1 MLNPKLLANGSGKSN
16 PFLLRKCMI
25 DAIYPPDI
33 YIKAS
38 ILFSPFGLPSLKI
51 GTGNDGL

>member
-16 PFLLRKCMI
+16 PSLPGKCTI
-25 DAIYPPDI
+25 DAIYPHGI